1 MLQTWAPQQNRCLE
15 RVTKTHKRATLI
27 AGVTGYTIEAVEEK
41 KKKKKAVLL
50 YLRRTDA

>member
-27 AGVTGYTIEAVEEK
+27 AGVTGYTIEAVE